1 MTPTKNFVFISY
13 NHQNVKWAKWLQQK
27 LEGYRLPAEIH
38 NEFEDSRYLRPVFRD
53 RDTLSAGVLN
63 DELRTHLEN
72 SKFLVVLCSPHAA
85 QSPWV
90 SDEVQAFLN
99 MGRLEQIVPFIV
111 EGSPQDYSHAD
122 TAQPLMGECF
132 PKALREWNAQ
142 HPDKNLLGIAVTDDG
157 KTDRQKAFIRLV
169 SHLLGVSFDTLWQ
182 RHKRRVRRIAVG
194 VAALAVAAL
203 LLAYWFMIPVR
214 MDVTLLDE
222 PSRLPGMEQG
232 VLTVNGSEY
241 SISHPDTTLRINA
254 LPGYFRTRRIPLH
267 FQADRFYEEVES
279 TLKVGMGVRQHE
291 IVQLHRDG
299 TFAVFAGTVY
309 DGDTDDFG
317 SHPVSGANVSV
328 GGRNAT
334 TDAEGRFQIELPLDE
349 QAEALPLAIE
359 AQGYGRIYREDEI
372 PGGNLTYLLHR
383 YL

>member
-1 MTPTKNFVFISY
+1 MTATKNFVFISY
-13 NHQNVKWAKWLQQK
+13 NHQDVKWAKWLQHK

-72 SKFLVVLCSPHAA
+72 SKFLVVLCSPHSARS
-85 QSPWV
+85 QWV

-111 EGSPQDYSHAD
+111 EGDENS
-122 TAQPLMGECF
+122 F
-132 PKALREWNAQ
+132 PKALREWNGQ

-182 RHKRRVRRIAVG
+182 RHKRRVRRIAAG
-194 VAALAVAAL
+194 LGILALTAL
-203 LLAYWFMIPVR
+203 LLAYWFMIPVH
-214 MDVTLLDE
+214 MKVTLLDE

-232 VLTVNGSEY
+232 VLTVNGGEY
-241 SISHPDTTLRINA
+241 SIPHPDTTLRINA
-254 LPGYFRTRRIPLH
+254 LPGYFRARNIPLR

-279 TLKVGMGVRQHE
+279 TLKVGMGIRQHE

-299 TFAVFAGTVY
+299 SFAVFAGTVY

-317 SHPVSGANVSV
+317 SHPVSGAIVSV
-328 GGRNAT
+328 GGHDAT
-334 TDAEGRFQIELPLDE
+334 TDAQGRFRIELALEE
-349 QAEALPLAIE
+349 QAEALPLVIE
-359 AQGYGRIYREDEI
+359 AQGYGRLSRGDEI
-372 PGGNLTYLLHR
+372 PGDNLTYLLHR
-383 YL
+383 